1 MNCPVDGSEL
11 RITERQGIEIDYC
24 PQCRGIWLDRGELDK
39 VLERSAEPAY
49 RGERDRTAP
58 PPLRD
63 ERDRTAPQPLRDER
77 DRYDDDRSYR
87 GQEYRGKSKRRSFLE
102 DLLDFD

>member
-11 RITERQGIEIDYC
+11 RITDRQGIEIDYC
-24 PQCRGIWLDRGELDK
+24 PQCRGVWLDRGELDK
-39 VLERSAEPAY
+39 VLERSAQPAY
-49 RGERDRTAP
+49 RDDRDRAAQP
-58 PPLRD
+58 PN
-63 ERDRTAPQPLRDER
+63 RDER
-77 DRYDDDRSYR
+77 DRYRDDDRSYQ